1 MKQDTDW
8 QINTEKLRVITRSDL
23 PLSYQAV
30 QSGHAGIQ
38 FQHEHPEIAKHW
50 HENSNYLIFLSV
62 KDEERLKRLI
72 DIAELNNIKH
82 SVFREPD
89 IGNEITAIALE
100 PSSVSKKITSKIK
113 LLG

>member
-1 MKQDTDW
+1 MK
-8 QINTEKLRVITRSDL
+8 NTQVHEKLRVITRSDL

-50 HENSNYLIFLSV
+50 HTNSNYLIFLSV
-62 KDEERLKRLI
+62 KNEFELKKLI
-72 DIAELNNIKH
+72 DIAELHDVKH
-82 SVFREPD
+82 SIFREPD
-89 IGNEITAIALE
+89 IGDEITAIALE
-100 PSSVSKKITSKIK
+100 PSSVSKKLTSKIK